1 MWSMFATVVVVAFII
16 YLSYLASKYLG
27 RGIAKSS
34 SSRYM
39 RLIDQITLG
48 QERYIA
54 IVQVSGKYLLVG
66 ITAGQINILSELSD
80 EELYSLAPEDENG
93 EVRTPDFRGML
104 DKLNDLG
111 RKRR

>member
-16 YLSYLASKYLG
+16 YLSYLASKYLS
-27 RGIAKSS
+27 RGMTKSS

-39 RLIDQITLG
+39 RLIDQMTLG

-66 ITAGQINILSELSD
+66 ITAGQVNILSELKD
-80 EELYSLAPEDENG
+80 EELFPLAPEDESG
-93 EVRTPDFRGML
+93 ELRTPDFRGML
-104 DKLNDLG
+104 DKLNELG

>member
-54 IVQVSGKYLLVG
+54 IVQVSGKHLLVG

-80 EELYSLAPEDENG
+80 EELYPLAPEDENG

>member
-27 RGIAKSS
+27 RGMAKSS

-39 RLIDQITLG
+39 RLIDQIPLG

-54 IVQVSGKYLLVG
+54 VVQVSGKYLLVG
-66 ITAGQINILSELSD
+66 ITAGQVNILSELGE
-80 EELYSLAPEDENG
+80 EELFPLAPEDG
-93 EVRTPDFRGML
+93 DGDGKVPDFRGML
-104 DKLNDLG
+104 DKFNELG
-111 RKRR
+111 RRRR

>member
-1 MWSMFATVVVVAFII
+1 MWSMFATVVIVAFII

-39 RLIDQITLG
+39 RLLDQIALG

-66 ITAGQINILSELSD
+66 ITAGQVNILSELND
-80 EELYSLAPEDENG
+80 EELFPLVPEDENG
-93 EVRTPDFRGML
+93 EGKALDFRGML

-111 RKRR
+111 GKRR

>member
-1 MWSMFATVVVVAFII
+1 MWSMFATVVIVAFII
-16 YLSYLASKYLG
+16 YLSYLASRYLG
-27 RGIAKSS
+27 RGIAKIS

-66 ITAGQINILSELSD
+66 ITAGQVNILSELSD
-80 EELYSLAPEDENG
+80 EELFPLTPEEENG
-93 EVRTPDFRGML
+93 EIRTPDFRVML
-104 DKLNDLG
+104 DKLNGLG

>member
-1 MWSMFATVVVVAFII
+1 MWSMFATVIVVAFII

-27 RGIAKSS
+27 RGITKSS

-39 RLIDQITLG
+39 RLIDQIALG

-66 ITAGQINILSELSD
+66 ITAGQVNILSEMED
-80 EELYSLAPEDENG
+80 EELFPS
-93 EVRTPDFRGML
+93 
-104 DKLNDLG
+104 
-111 RKRR
+111 